1 MSLPEKKSPRRMSV
15 MELARKTGTGSQVL
29 AFDNDD
35 VVRLLRAAIER
46 EGKQAAYAR
55 RYGIE
60 RTGLNM
66 ILTGKRP
73 VNDTVIKT
81 LGLRKIY
88 VPE

>member
-1 MSLPEKKSPRRMSV
+1 MSLREKKSRRRMSV
-15 MELARKTGTGSQVL
+15 MELARETGIGSQVL
-29 AFDNDD
+29 AFDDDD
-35 VVRLLRAAIER
+35 VVRLLKAAIEH
-46 EGKQAAYAR
+46 EGNQAAYAR

>member
-1 MSLPEKKSPRRMSV
+1 MSLREKKSRRRMSV
-15 MELARKTGTGSQVL
+15 MELARETGIGSQVL
-29 AFDNDD
+29 AFDDAD
-35 VVRLLRAAIER
+35 VVRLLKAAIER
-46 EGKQAAYAR
+46 EGNQAAYAR

>member
-1 MSLPEKKSPRRMSV
+1 MSLREKKSRRRMSV
-15 MELARKTGTGSQVL
+15 MELARGTGIGSQVL
-29 AFDNDD
+29 AFDDDD
-35 VVRLLRAAIER
+35 VVRLLKAAVEH
-46 EGKQAAYAR
+46 EGNQAAYAR
-55 RYGIE
+55 RHGIE

>member
-1 MSLPEKKSPRRMSV
+1 MKEIKPL
-15 MELARKTGTGSQVL
+15 
-29 AFDNDD
+29 
-35 VVRLLRAAIER
+35 
-46 EGKQAAYAR
+46 YAR